1 MSIGR
6 VKKNYH
12 GLSFSWRKP
21 GKILIFTL
29 FILFLIFSVSKINNP
44 DYFPIRSVKIFGVQ
58 HLDRN
63 KMQELV
69 EPLVKSGFFGVD
81 VDKIKE
87 SLITLPWVGQVVVR
101 RVWPDQVIVAVN
113 EKIPVA
119 RWNEASLLSSAGEL
133 FTPDLNSY
141 PTGIP
146 ELLGPSG
153 EHLFM
158 AQYYAK
164 MASVLAPLHF
174 RITRL
179 ELTPTM
185 TWSITLDNG
194 MKLNVGHKDILTR
207 LDHFVK
213 VYSKIVG
220 DRVAEVDYIDLRYPN
235 GMAVRWKTVT

>member
-113 EKIPVA
+113 EKIIGTIRRTSVH
-119 RWNEASLLSSAGEL
+119 
-133 FTPDLNSY
+133 
-141 PTGIP
+141 
-146 ELLGPSG
+146 GP
-153 EHLFM
+153 
-158 AQYYAK
+158 
-164 MASVLAPLHF
+164 
-174 RITRL
+174 
-179 ELTPTM
+179 
-185 TWSITLDNG
+185 
-194 MKLNVGHKDILTR
+194 ILC
-207 LDHFVK
+207 
-213 VYSKIVG
+213 
-220 DRVAEVDYIDLRYPN
+220 
-235 GMAVRWKTVT
+235 

>member
-1 MSIGR
+1 
-6 VKKNYH
+6 
-12 GLSFSWRKP
+12 
-21 GKILIFTL
+21 
-29 FILFLIFSVSKINNP
+29 
-44 DYFPIRSVKIFGVQ
+44 
-58 HLDRN
+58 
-63 KMQELV
+63 
-69 EPLVKSGFFGVD
+69 
-81 VDKIKE
+81 
-87 SLITLPWVGQVVVR
+87 
-101 RVWPDQVIVAVN
+101 
-113 EKIPVA
+113 
-119 RWNEASLLSSAGEL
+119 
-133 FTPDLNSY
+133 
-141 PTGIP
+141 
-146 ELLGPSG
+146 
-153 EHLFM
+153 M